1 MGTGFQTLRSKCDF
15 SETKINTMQPIDL
28 HPQNDTIPL
37 GKNSKYPDRYDPGLL
52 FPIARVRA
60 RQSIGIDDTALPFI
74 GWDLWRAYEVSW
86 LTPTGLPQVA
96 ILKAWVSCN
105 SPNIVESK
113 SFKLYLNSLN
123 QERFESSQ
131 SVLKRI
137 EADISQA
144 AGLPIRVE
152 LVPALGFTT
161 ESIHEPEELC
171 IDNQSITVDTYEPD
185 ASLLEHSTGSKVVK
199 EALVTHLLKSN
210 CPVTNQPDWAS
221 LHIAYHGPEIDH
233 AAILRYVVS
242 YRNHQGF
249 HEQCVE
255 RLFVDLMTHC
265 SPQALSVYAR
275 YTRRGGL
282 DINPWRATTG
292 FAEPTSRRGARQ

>member
-1 MGTGFQTLRSKCDF
+1 
-15 SETKINTMQPIDL
+15 MQL
-28 HPQNDTIPL
+28 NDPHAQSNTIPL
-37 GKNSKYPDRYDPGLL
+37 GKNSQYPDRYDPGLL
-52 FPIARVRA
+52 FPIARARA

-74 GWDLWRAYEVSW
+74 GWDLWRAYEISW
-86 LTPTGLPQVA
+86 LAPTGLPQVA
-96 ILKAWVSCN
+96 ILKAWVCCN

-123 QERFESSQ
+123 QEKFDSYQ
-131 SVLKRI
+131 LVLERI
-137 EADISQA
+137 KADISQA
-144 AGLPIRVE
+144 AGLAIRAE
-152 LVPALGFTT
+152 LIPAQEFSS
-161 ESIHEPEELC
+161 ERIHEPEEIC
-171 IDNQSITVDTYEPD
+171 IDNQPITVDTYEPN
-185 ASLLEHSTGSKVVK
+185 ASLLEHATGSKVVK

-221 LHIAYHGPEIDH
+221 LHIAYHGPQIDH

-255 RLFVDLMTHC
+255 RIFVDLMTHC
-265 SPQALSVYAR
+265 NPQALSVYAR

-282 DINPWRATTG
+282 DINPWRATVG
-292 FAEPTSRRGARQ
+292 FAEPTSLRGARQ